1 MPSGSIIRVKTFYR
15 STMRLSILAACA
27 ALALHVPAGAQTP
40 RPGWEQLL
48 SRFAPMS
55 TPPQIAPPGTGRCG
69 ARISFP
75 DTITVDGPHETGA
88 SFTTYTLSRGA
99 PFGIEVERPN
109 AFDRFPFHVVKVV
122 CRPEDGRVRLVLLE
136 NGGRYVLYSAPLTTS
151 TYSDLR
157 TKRADG
163 NPIGFAWYGPTQ
175 TFGPEDRVAREA
187 EAHQGSEAQ
196 AVRASVAAAASAQR
210 QEEEARASERLRYL
224 RSRGYSARTIAQM
237 QEGVIAIGWT
247 TRMVLDSWGEPDDIR
262 TTVTR
267 TTRSEQWFY
276 GGGAYVYFE
285 NGRVSI
291 IQN

>member
-1 MPSGSIIRVKTFYR
+1 
-15 STMRLSILAACA
+15 MRFSILAAACA

-55 TPPQIAPPGTGRCG
+55 TPPQIARPGTGRCG

-75 DTITVDGPHETGA
+75 DTITVNGPHETGA

-99 PFGIEVERPN
+99 PFAIEVERPN
-109 AFDRFPFHVVKVV
+109 AFDWFPFRVVKVV

-157 TKRADG
+157 TKSASG
-163 NPIGFAWYGPTQ
+163 NPIGFAWYAPTQ

-187 EAHQGSEAQ
+187 EAHQGSEAL
-196 AVRASVAAAASAQR
+196 AVRASAEAAARAR
-210 QEEEARASERLRYL
+210 RLEEEARDAALRRAEQDAAAQRLRYL
-224 RSRGYSARTIAQM
+224 RSRGYSARVIAQM

-247 TRMVLDSWGEPDDIR
+247 TRMVLDSWGEPDDVR

-267 TTRSEQWFY
+267 TTRNEQWFY